1 MTAQTKRDVPP
12 RKKSG
17 SAAQAESARIA
28 KVIAASG
35 SASRREAEKMVMAG
49 RVKVNGQVLSSPA
62 FNVLETDIVLLDG
75 VPIPSKGQ
83 TRLWR
88 YYKPAGIVSSTRD
101 DRGRPTVFDNL
112 PAALPRVVSVGR
124 LDLNSEGLLL
134 LTNSGELKRW
144 MELPS
149 TGWLRKYRVRAKG
162 SPTEAGLE
170 RLRRGIVLDGETF
183 GSIEATFDRRTGAN
197 AWFTVGIREGRNRE
211 IRRAFEAIGLR
222 VNRLI
227 RVSYGQFRL
236 DNLAPGKVEEVPKRI
251 LRESIGKSFPIGG
264 QPSSETGRLLP
275 R

>member
-1 MTAQTKRDVPP
+1 MTAQTRRNVPP
-12 RKKSG
+12 RKKNG
-17 SAAQAESARIA
+17 SADQAESARIA

-62 FNVLETDIVLLDG
+62 FNVSETDIVLLDG
-75 VPIPSKGQ
+75 VPIPPKGQ
-83 TRLWR
+83 ARLWR

-134 LTNSGELKRW
+134 LTNNGELKRW
-144 MELPS
+144 LELPS

-162 SPTEAGLE
+162 SPTDAGLE
-170 RLRRGIVLDGETF
+170 RLRRGIVLEGETF
-183 GSIEATFDRRTGAN
+183 GSIEAAFDRRTGAN

-236 DNLAPGKVEEVPKRI
+236 DGLTPGKVEEVPKRI
-251 LRESIGKSFPIGG
+251 LRESIGKSFPMGG
-264 QPSSETGRLLP
+264 QSSSGTGRFLP

>member
-1 MTAQTKRDVPP
+1 MPSQTKRNLPS
-12 RKKSG
+12 RKRSRQAG
-17 SAAQAESARIA
+17 HAESSRIA

-49 RVKVNGQVLSSPA
+49 RVKVNGQVLSTPA
-62 FNVLETDIVLLDG
+62 FNVSETDVILLDG
-75 VPIPSKGQ
+75 APIPAKEPP
-83 TRLWR
+83 RLWR
-88 YYKPAGIVSSTRD
+88 YYKPVGVVSSTRD

-112 PAALPRVVSVGR
+112 PSDLPRVVSVGR

-134 LTNSGELKRW
+134 LTNNGELKRW
-144 MELPS
+144 LELPS

-162 SPTEAGLE
+162 YQTEEGLK
-170 RLRRGIVLDGETF
+170 RLRQGIVVDGETF
-183 GSIEATFDRRTGAN
+183 GSIEATFDRQTGAN

-211 IRRAFEAIGLR
+211 IRRAFEVIGLR

-236 DNLAPGKVEEVPKRI
+236 DGLTPGKVEEVPKRI
-251 LRESIGKSFPIGG
+251 LRESIGKSFPMGG
-264 QPSSETGRLLP
+264 QSSSGTGRFLP

>member
-1 MTAQTKRDVPP
+1 MTAQTRRNVPP
-12 RKKSG
+12 RKKKRP
-17 SAAQAESARIA
+17 AVKAESARVA

-49 RVKVNGQVLSSPA
+49 RVRVNGQVLSSPA
-62 FNVLETDIVLLDG
+62 FNVSETDIVLLDG
-75 VPIPSKGQ
+75 VPIPPKEQ
-83 TRLWR
+83 PRLWR
-88 YYKPAGIVSSTRD
+88 YYKPAGLVSSTRD

-134 LTNSGELKRW
+134 LTNNGELKRW
-144 MELPS
+144 LELPS

-162 SPTEAGLE
+162 SPTDAGLE

-211 IRRAFEAIGLR
+211 IRRAFEAVGLR

-227 RVSYGQFRL
+227 RVSYGQFKL
-236 DNLAPGKVEEVPKRI
+236 DGLAPGKVEEVPKRI
-251 LRESIGKSFPIGG
+251 LRESIGKSFPTGG
-264 QPSSETGRLLP
+264 QPSSETGRFLP

>member
-1 MTAQTKRDVPP
+1 MTERTRQDVPP
-12 RKKSG
+12 RKKSRPAVKAKG
-17 SAAQAESARIA
+17 ARIA

-35 SASRREAEKMVMAG
+35 SASRREAEKIVEAG
-49 RVKVNGQVLSSPA
+49 RVKVNGQVLSTPA
-62 FNVLETDIVLLDG
+62 FNVSDSDIILLDG
-75 VPIPSKGQ
+75 VPIPAKEP

-88 YYKPAGIVSSTRD
+88 YYKPTGIVSSTRD

-112 PAALPRVVSVGR
+112 PSDLPRVVSVGR

-144 MELPS
+144 LELPS

-162 SPTEAGLE
+162 NPTGAGLE
-170 RLRRGIVLDGETF
+170 RLRQGIVLDGETF
-183 GSIEATFDRRTGAN
+183 GSIKATLDRRTGAN
-197 AWFTVGIREGRNRE
+197 AWFTIGIREGRNRE
-211 IRRAFEAIGLR
+211 IRRAFEAIGLQ

-236 DNLAPGKVEEVPKRI
+236 GNLAPGKVEEVPKRV
-251 LRESIGKSFPIGG
+251 LRECVGKSFPAGG
-264 QPSSETGRLLP
+264 QPSSDIQRASP

>member
-1 MTAQTKRDVPP
+1 
-12 RKKSG
+12 
-17 SAAQAESARIA
+17 
-28 KVIAASG
+28 
-35 SASRREAEKMVMAG
+35 MVMAG
-49 RVKVNGQVLSSPA
+49 RVKVNGQVLSTPA
-62 FNVLETDIVLLDG
+62 FNVSDTDIILLDG
-75 VPIPSKGQ
+75 VPIPAKEP

-88 YYKPAGIVSSTRD
+88 YYKPTGVVSSTRD

-112 PAALPRVVSVGR
+112 PSDLPRVVSVGR

-144 MELPS
+144 LELPS

-162 SPTEAGLE
+162 SPTGEGLE

-183 GSIEATFDRRTGAN
+183 GSIKATLDRRTGAN
-197 AWFTVGIREGRNRE
+197 AWFTIGIREGRNRE
-211 IRRAFEAIGLR
+211 IRRAFEAIGLQ

-236 DNLAPGKVEEVPKRI
+236 GNLAPGKVEEVPKRI
-251 LRESIGKSFPIGG
+251 LRECVGKSFPARG
-264 QPSSETGRLLP
+264 QPSSDIQRSSP